1 MKIKE
6 IIANCNLLRMEGN
19 KDIDILGLTFDSRQ
33 VEPGWLFFAVKG
45 TQVDGHDYIDKAV
58 EKGAIAVVC
67 EKLPKTLSDNVT
79 YIEVDNSAYVLGMS
93 ASNFFGNPSR
103 KLKLVGVTGT
113 NGKTTIAT
121 LLYRL
126 FTDAGYSCG
135 LLSTIENIV
144 SREVVPSTHTT
155 PDPLELN
162 ALLHK
167 MVECGCEYAF
177 MEVSS
182 HSIDQDRI
190 AGLHFAGGI
199 FTNLTHDHLDYH
211 KTMANYRNAKKRFF
225 DSLPDT
231 AFALTNLDDKNGAV
245 MLQNTKAKK
254 LSYALKHD
262 ADFKGIVLESHFD
275 GMMLKVNGTEV
286 FTQLVGGFNASNLLA
301 IYGAAT
307 ALGFNKDELL
317 VEISKL
323 RGANGRFD
331 MVYADNGVIGI
342 IDYAHTP
349 DALENVLETI
359 NEVMKTGTLHNP
371 TPNPK
376 LSTLNSQLS
385 TLNSKL
391 STPNSK
397 LSTLNSKLIT
407 VVGCGGNRDAS
418 KRPEMAAIAVRLSD
432 RVILTSDNP
441 RYEDPDEIIRQMKAG
456 IAEEDRKKALS
467 ITNRREAIRT
477 AVALAK
483 KGDVILIAGK
493 GHENY
498 QETNGTKNH
507 FDDKEELS
515 AAFKEA

>member
-1 MKIKE
+1 MKLKDILT
-6 IIANCNLLRMEGN
+6 NCNLLEIVGE
-19 KDIDILGLTFDSRQ
+19 KDVDVADITFDSRKVSQ
-33 VEPGWLFFAVKG
+33 GTLFFAVKG
-45 TQVDGHDYIDKAV
+45 TQVDGHDYIDGAI
-58 EKGAIAVVC
+58 EKGASVIVC
-67 EKLPKTLSDNVT
+67 EKLPRKKAENVT
-79 YIEVDNSAYVLGMS
+79 YVKVDNSAYVLGVG
-93 ASNFFGNPSR
+93 ASNFFGNPSE

-126 FTDAGYSCG
+126 FTEAGYSCG

-144 SREVVPSTHTT
+144 NREVVPSTHTT
-155 PDPLELN
+155 PDPIELN
-162 ALLHK
+162 TLLQQ
-167 MVECGCEYAF
+167 MVDKGCEFAF

-182 HSIDQDRI
+182 HSVAQDRI

-211 KTMANYRNAKKRFF
+211 KTMANYRNAKKKFF
-225 DSLPDT
+225 DGLPQS
-231 AFALTNLDDKNGAV
+231 AFALTNLDDKNGAF
-245 MLQNTKAKK
+245 MLQNTQARK

-262 ADFKGIVLESHFD
+262 ADFKGVIMESHFD
-275 GMMLKVNGTEV
+275 GMLLKVNGIEM

-331 MVYADNGVIGI
+331 MVHSEQGI
-342 IDYAHTP
+342 VGIVDYAHTP
-349 DALENVLETI
+349 DALENVLVTI
-359 NEVMKTGTLHNP
+359 NEVRCHKET
-371 TPNPK
+371 
-376 LSTLNSQLS
+376 
-385 TLNSKL
+385 
-391 STPNSK
+391 
-397 LSTLNSKLIT
+397 LIT
-407 VVGCGGNRDAS
+407 VVGCGGNRDTT
-418 KRPEMAAIAVRLSD
+418 KRPEMAAVAVKLSD

-441 RYEDPDEIIRQMKAG
+441 RNEDPDEIIRQMKAG
-456 IAEEDRKKALS
+456 VADEDRGKVLS

-483 KGDVILIAGK
+483 RGDIILLAGK

-498 QETNGTKNH
+498 QEINGVKNH
-507 FDDKEELS
+507 FDDKEVLS
-515 AAFKEA
+515 EALKEA

>member
-6 IIANCNLLRMEGN
+6 ILANCNLMEIEGD
-19 KDIDILGLTFDSRQ
+19 KDIDILDLAFDSRK
-33 VEPGWLFFAVKG
+33 VKDGSLFFAVKG
-45 TQVDGHDYIDKAV
+45 TQVDGHDYIEKAV
-58 EKGAIAVVC
+58 AQGAKAVVC
-67 EKLPKTLSDNVT
+67 ERMPKAKADGVT
-79 YIEVDNSAYVLGMS
+79 YIQVDNSAYVLGMS
-93 ASNFFGNPSR
+93 ASNFFDNPSK

-144 SREVVPSTHTT
+144 NLEAVASTHTT

-162 ALLHK
+162 ALLCK
-167 MVECGCEYAF
+167 MADNGCEYAF

-182 HSIDQDRI
+182 HSVEQERI

-211 KTMANYRNAKKRFF
+211 KTMANYRNAKKKFF
-225 DSLPDT
+225 DNLPET
-231 AFALTNLDDKNGAV
+231 AFALTNLDDKNGAL
-245 MLQNTKAKK
+245 MLQNTRAKK

-262 ADFKGIVLESHFD
+262 ADFKGVVMESHFD
-275 GMMLKVNGTEV
+275 GMLLKVNNTEV

-301 IYGAAT
+301 IYGAAV
-307 ALGFNKDELL
+307 ALGFDKSELL

-323 RGANGRFD
+323 HGANGRFD
-331 MVYADNGVIGI
+331 MVHSENGIVGI
-342 IDYAHTP
+342 VDYAHTP
-349 DALENVLETI
+349 DALENVLTTI
-359 NEVMKTGTLHNP
+359 NDVRRHNE
-371 TPNPK
+371 T
-376 LSTLNSQLS
+376 
-385 TLNSKL
+385 
-391 STPNSK
+391 
-397 LSTLNSKLIT
+397 LIT
-407 VVGCGGNRDAS
+407 VVGCGGNRDTT
-418 KRPEMAAIAVRLSD
+418 KRPEMAAVAVKLSD

-441 RYEDPDEIIRQMKAG
+441 RNEDPDEIIRQMKAG
-456 IAEEDRKKALS
+456 IAAKDSNKVLS
-467 ITNRREAIRT
+467 ITNRHEAIRT

-483 KGDVILIAGK
+483 KGDIILVAGK

-498 QETNGTKNH
+498 QEINGTKNH

-515 AAFKEA
+515 EAFKEAH

>member
-6 IIANCNLLRMEGN
+6 ILANCNLMEIEGD
-19 KDIDILGLTFDSRQ
+19 KDIDILDMTFDSRK
-33 VEPGWLFFAVKG
+33 VKDGSLFFAVRG

-58 EKGAIAVVC
+58 AQGAKAIVC
-67 EKLPKTLSDNVT
+67 EKMTKTKTVGVT
-79 YIEVDNSAYVLGMS
+79 YIQVDNSAYVLGVA

-103 KLKLVGVTGT
+103 ELRLVGVTGT

-135 LLSTIENIV
+135 LLSTIENII

-155 PDPLELN
+155 PDPIELN
-162 ALLHK
+162 ALLHR

-182 HSIDQDRI
+182 HSVDQDRI

-211 KTMANYRNAKKRFF
+211 KTMANYRNAKKKFF
-225 DSLPDT
+225 DNLPDT

-245 MLQNTKAKK
+245 MLQNTRAKK

-262 ADFKGIVLESHFD
+262 ADFKGVVMESHFD
-275 GMMLKVNGTEV
+275 GMLLKVNGVEV

-301 IYGAAT
+301 IYGAAI

-323 RGANGRFD
+323 HGANGRFD
-331 MVYADNGVIGI
+331 MVHSESGI
-342 IDYAHTP
+342 VGIVDYAHTP

-359 NEVMKTGTLHNP
+359 NEVRCHKET
-371 TPNPK
+371 
-376 LSTLNSQLS
+376 
-385 TLNSKL
+385 
-391 STPNSK
+391 
-397 LSTLNSKLIT
+397 LIT
-407 VVGCGGNRDAS
+407 VVGCGGNRDTT
-418 KRPEMAAIAVRLSD
+418 KRPEMAAVAVKLSD

-441 RYEDPDEIIRQMKAG
+441 RNEDPDEIIRQMKAG
-456 IAEEDRKKALS
+456 IAEEDRNKVLS
-467 ITNRREAIRT
+467 ITNRGEAIRT

-483 KGDVILIAGK
+483 KGDIILLAGK

-498 QETNGTKNH
+498 QEINGIKNH
-507 FDDKEELS
+507 FDDKEVLS
-515 AAFKEA
+515 EAFKEAR

>member
-6 IIANCNLLRMEGN
+6 ILANCNLMEIEGD
-19 KDIDILGLTFDSRQ
+19 KDIDILDLAFDSRK
-33 VEPGWLFFAVKG
+33 VKDGSLFFAVKG
-45 TQVDGHDYIDKAV
+45 TQVDGHDYIEKAV
-58 EKGAIAVVC
+58 AQGAKAVVC
-67 EKLPKTLSDNVT
+67 ERMPKAKADGVT
-79 YIEVDNSAYVLGMS
+79 YIQVDNSAYVLGMS
-93 ASNFFGNPSR
+93 ASNFFDNPSK

-144 SREVVPSTHTT
+144 NLEAVASTHTT

-162 ALLHK
+162 ALLCK
-167 MVECGCEYAF
+167 MADNGCEYAF

-182 HSIDQDRI
+182 HSVEQERI

-211 KTMANYRNAKKRFF
+211 KTMANYRNAKKKFF
-225 DSLPDT
+225 DNLPET

-245 MLQNTKAKK
+245 MLQNTRAKK

-262 ADFKGIVLESHFD
+262 ADFKGVVMESHFD
-275 GMMLKVNGTEV
+275 GMLLKVNNTEV

-301 IYGAAT
+301 IYGAAV
-307 ALGFNKDELL
+307 ALGFDKSELL

-323 RGANGRFD
+323 HGANGRFD
-331 MVYADNGVIGI
+331 MVHSENGIVGI
-342 IDYAHTP
+342 VDYAHTP
-349 DALENVLETI
+349 DALENVLTTI
-359 NEVMKTGTLHNP
+359 NDVRRHNE
-371 TPNPK
+371 T
-376 LSTLNSQLS
+376 
-385 TLNSKL
+385 
-391 STPNSK
+391 
-397 LSTLNSKLIT
+397 LIT
-407 VVGCGGNRDAS
+407 VVGCGGNRDTT
-418 KRPEMAAIAVRLSD
+418 KRPEMAAVVVRFSD

-441 RYEDPDEIIRQMKAG
+441 RNEDPDEIIRQMKAG
-456 IAEEDRKKALS
+456 IAAKDSNKVLS
-467 ITNRREAIRT
+467 ITNRHEAIRT

-483 KGDVILIAGK
+483 KGDIILVAGK

-498 QETNGTKNH
+498 QEINGIKNH

-515 AAFKEA
+515 EAFKEVH

>member
-1 MKIKE
+1 MKLKDILT
-6 IIANCNLLRMEGN
+6 NCNLLEIVGE
-19 KDIDILGLTFDSRQ
+19 KDVDVVDITFDSRKVSQ
-33 VEPGWLFFAVKG
+33 GTLFFAVKG
-45 TQVDGHDYIDKAV
+45 TQVDGHDYIDGAI
-58 EKGAIAVVC
+58 EKGASVIVC
-67 EKLPKTLSDNVT
+67 EKLPRKKAENVT
-79 YIEVDNSAYVLGMS
+79 YVKVDNSAYVLGVG
-93 ASNFFGNPSR
+93 ASNFFGNPSE

-126 FTDAGYSCG
+126 FTEAGYNCG

-144 SREVVPSTHTT
+144 NREVIPSTHTT
-155 PDPLELN
+155 PDPIELN
-162 ALLHK
+162 TLLQQ
-167 MVECGCEYAF
+167 MVERECEYVF

-182 HSIDQDRI
+182 HSVAQDRI

-211 KTMANYRNAKKRFF
+211 KTMANYRNAKKKFF
-225 DSLPDT
+225 DGLPQS
-231 AFALTNLDDKNGAV
+231 AFALTNLDDKNGAF
-245 MLQNTKAKK
+245 MLQNTQARK

-262 ADFKGIVLESHFD
+262 ADFKGVIMESHFD
-275 GMMLKVNGTEV
+275 GMLLKVNGTEM

-331 MVYADNGVIGI
+331 MVHSEQGI
-342 IDYAHTP
+342 VGIVDYAHTP
-349 DALENVLETI
+349 DALENVLVTI
-359 NEVMKTGTLHNP
+359 NEVRCHKET
-371 TPNPK
+371 
-376 LSTLNSQLS
+376 
-385 TLNSKL
+385 
-391 STPNSK
+391 
-397 LSTLNSKLIT
+397 LIT
-407 VVGCGGNRDAS
+407 VVGCGGNRDTT
-418 KRPEMAAIAVRLSD
+418 KRPEMAAVAVKLSD

-441 RYEDPDEIIRQMKAG
+441 RNEDPDEIIRQMKAG
-456 IAEEDRKKALS
+456 VADEDRGKVLS

-483 KGDVILIAGK
+483 RGDIILLAGK

-498 QETNGTKNH
+498 QEINGVKNH
-507 FDDKEELS
+507 FDDKEVLS
-515 AAFKEA
+515 EALKEA